1 MADAFDA
8 ARADFSAMGT
18 SPDGPLYLGRVLH
31 KTFLSLDA
39 QGTQAGA
46 ATVVEVESGSSA
58 PGQMVY
64 LDRPFLYLLVDYEA
78 NLPLFIGTVRSLE
91 N

>member
-8 ARADFSAMGT
+8 ARADFSAMGS
-18 SPDGPLYLGRVLH
+18 SPGGPLCLGRVLH

-58 PGQMVY
+58 PGRMVY
-64 LDRPFLYLLVDYEA
+64 LDRPFLYLLVDCEA
-78 NLPLFIGTVRSLE
+78 NLPLFIGALRSLE